1 MCFNHYGRRIY
12 KYDFLESEVEELLEV
27 KIKLPNVN
35 DAALFCAKC
44 GEFEEDVDYVCGRYK
59 VDAKSLMGILSVSLN
74 RICTVILH
82 TDDEN
87 TKNKLLKSIKFWI
100 VEEDK

>member
-1 MCFNHYGRRIY
+1 M
-12 KYDFLESEVEELLEV
+12 LEV

-35 DAALFCAKC
+35 DTALFCAKC
-44 GEFEEDVDYVCGRYK
+44 GEFDEDIDYICGRYT

-74 RICTVILH
+74 SECDVRLH

-87 TKNKLLKSIKFWI
+87 TKYKFIKSIRFWI
-100 VEEDK
+100 VEGGEKNENSVK